1 MLWGLQ
7 FSVSGMDIKFLAR
20 FSLKAVVDI
29 VVRLLDEKALFQGKT
44 RFGSTLGTG
53 HEPLGMGLENF

>member
-44 RFGSTLGTG
+44 LGAR